1 MRISNILVIAATFL
15 SSAHL
20 AIAEDASFAFTEEK
34 LAEAEA
40 AIYQQYLVRV
50 KGGTNGANILR
61 KLQNGQFDGV
71 ELVKVIGGKIA
82 VVNFDGDESS
92 AAFLKAAN
100 AGIQIMEH
108 GE

>member
-1 MRISNILVIAATFL
+1 MRITNILALAATFL

-20 AIAEDASFAFTEEK
+20 ATAEEASFAFTEEK

-40 AIYQQYLVRV
+40 AIDKQYLVKV
-50 KGGTNGANILR
+50 KGGANGKKLLTKLR
-61 KLQNGQFDGV
+61 NGQFDGV

-82 VVNFDGDESS
+82 LVNFDGDESS

-108 GE
+108 GV